1 MRRRMKLMDRRNVA
15 VARAREVRMQASAL
29 QRMRWV
35 LDAEADAA
43 DVDDADADGNERE
56 ESLWRCWL
64 W

>member
-1 MRRRMKLMDRRNVA
+1 
-15 VARAREVRMQASAL
+15 MQASAL